1 MIKKAFFVL
10 MLLAGGQAIHAA
22 NPEKSMMVNR
32 KNSTINFGVKG
43 GFNSTMLFADH
54 FTIGGTEVSNAQNNY
69 KVGYFASFFLRAN
82 FRHHF
87 IQPEIS
93 YNVNKVSVFIH
104 SDPDNQAI
112 LEGNG
117 LVKSKMSSFDIPLLY
132 GYKFIDRP
140 PYGMAF
146 FLGPK
151 VAWIWNKHTDV
162 TYSGFYQ
169 QNIIEKYKP
178 LNYSA
183 VFGLAVNVS
192 NIFCDFRYEI
202 GANNISESIKY
213 DQDATTEP
221 HNQNKLVFKRR
232 RNVFSFSIG
241 VIF

>member
-1 MIKKAFFVL
+1 MIKKALFVL
-10 MLLAGGQAIHAA
+10 MLLLGGQAVHAV
-22 NPEKSMMVNR
+22 NPENPMMVNR
-32 KNSTINFGVKG
+32 KNSAINFGVKG

-54 FTIGGTEVSNAQNNY
+54 FTIGGTEISNTQNDY
-69 KVGYFASFFLRAN
+69 KVGYFVSFFLRAN

-87 IQPEIS
+87 IQPELS
-93 YNVNKVSVFIH
+93 YNINKVSAFIN
-104 SDPDNQAI
+104 SYPDNQHI
-112 LEGNG
+112 LEDKA

-132 GYKFIDRP
+132 GYKFIDKS

-151 VAWIWNKHTDV
+151 IAWIWNKHTDV
-162 TYSGFYQ
+162 NYSGFYQ
-169 QNIIEKYKP
+169 QDIREKIKP

-202 GANNISESIKY
+202 GANNISESIDF
-213 DQDATTEP
+213 DQDATMAP
-221 HNQNKLVFKRR
+221 HNENKLVFKRR
-232 RNVFSFSIG
+232 RNVISFSLG